1 MRRRGR
7 GKKRKK
13 LINGRKK
20 PRRLASRNGAKF
32 ASMMQLI
39 FFFTTLWFR
48 HRLKS
53 GERWRYFISF
63 FRIILSYFPYFRP
76 QERGGG
82 GIKRDENSPRIFIVV
97 EYLFL
102 LLLDILCNLETWKVE
117 EIKANDYSRDEKFS
131 STGWKRKYRSCVV
144 HQPVIFLWR
153 RCIRYRMWILME
165 KVVAHLTAPRLI
177 DIFHGCRKEEGERTR
192 GIVKNWKVI
201 PRAIIYLSFLLVF
214 PLFYFLD
221 NINPKRKVMFEEV
234 YILTG
239 ICTFNCFSVNER
251 LIPLFKIFSNKF
263 CKRYRHNNSRFQ
275 MVKLGIGIVLFAIWI
290 FYERYSILKN
300 LLKLKDKNVG

>member
-53 GERWRYFISF
+53 GERWRYFISL

-76 QERGGG
+76 QERGG

-102 LLLDILCNLETWKVE
+102 LLLDILCHFFFFFSIIEENELGNLE
-117 EIKANDYSRDEKFS
+117 SR
-131 STGWKRKYRSCVV
+131 R
-144 HQPVIFLWR
+144 
-153 RCIRYRMWILME
+153 
-165 KVVAHLTAPRLI
+165 
-177 DIFHGCRKEEGERTR
+177 
-192 GIVKNWKVI
+192 N
-201 PRAIIYLSFLLVF
+201 
-214 PLFYFLD
+214 
-221 NINPKRKVMFEEV
+221 
-234 YILTG
+234 
-239 ICTFNCFSVNER
+239 
-251 LIPLFKIFSNKF
+251 
-263 CKRYRHNNSRFQ
+263 
-275 MVKLGIGIVLFAIWI
+275 
-290 FYERYSILKN
+290 
-300 LLKLKDKNVG
+300 

>member
-53 GERWRYFISF
+53 RERWRYFISF
-63 FRIILSYFPYFRP
+63 FRIILSYFPYFRS
-76 QERGGG
+76 QERGGLKG
-82 GIKRDENSPRIFIVV
+82 TRIRHESSSLWNIFFFFCSIF
-97 EYLFL
+97 YATFFFFFL
-102 LLLDILCNLETWKVE
+102 LSRRTNLETWKVE

-153 RCIRYRMWILME
+153 RCIRYRMWILTE

-177 DIFHGCRKEEGERTR
+177 DIFHVCRKKEGERTR

-201 PRAIIYLSFLLVF
+201 PRAIIYFFIPPCFLF
-214 PLFYFLD
+214 ILFF
-221 NINPKRKVMFEEV
+221 
-234 YILTG
+234 G
-239 ICTFNCFSVNER
+239 
-251 LIPLFKIFSNKF
+251 
-263 CKRYRHNNSRFQ
+263 
-275 MVKLGIGIVLFAIWI
+275 
-290 FYERYSILKN
+290 
-300 LLKLKDKNVG
+300 